1 MIREAEPKDKD
12 AIQYLY
18 KILCPDA
25 PVKVISERIEEIKNE
40 PNQFLFVYEEDGIIL
55 GTVML
60 VICLSAMFEVQ
71 PFGLIE
77 HFIVDKKSRRQGIG
91 SKLTDYV
98 IQVCREK
105 KCTRVM
111 LLSNADR
118 KEAHIFYEN
127 KGFDSTT
134 KRGFVNYLNRNR
146 KHI

>member
-1 MIREAEPKDKD
+1 MIREAEPKDKE
-12 AIQYLY
+12 AIEYLY

-25 PVKVISERIEEIKNE
+25 PIKVISERIAEIKKD
-40 PNQFLFVYEEDGIIL
+40 PKQFLFVYEEDGTVL

-60 VICLSAMFEVQ
+60 IICLSAMFGVQ

-77 HFIVDKKSRRQGIG
+77 HFIVDEKARRQGIG
-91 SKLTDYV
+91 GKLTDYV

-105 KCTRVM
+105 RCTRIM

-134 KRGFVNYLNRNR
+134 KRGFVKYLNR
-146 KHI
+146 K

>member
-1 MIREAEPKDKD
+1 MIREAEPKDKE

-25 PVKVISERIEEIKNE
+25 PVKVIPERIEEIKKD

-55 GTVML
+55 GTVIL
-60 VICLSAMFEVQ
+60 VICLSAMFGVQ

-77 HFIVDKKSRRQGIG
+77 HFIVDEKFRRQGIG

-98 IQVCREK
+98 IQVCRGK

-111 LLSNADR
+111 LLSNTDR
-118 KEAHIFYEN
+118 KEAHMFYEN
-127 KGFDSTT
+127 KGFDSTA
-134 KRGFVNYLNRNR
+134 KRGFVNYLNR
-146 KHI
+146 KI